1 MYLPLVPFFPLPHV
15 SAWEICDDYL
25 PATPSPSLPLS
36 PGSTTNKSP
45 RWERGPE
52 ETRGTKP
59 QTEPFSPLL
68 CSPKQLCISL
78 RRPGQPSPSWGEGGE
93 GGPCRVCVS
102 GAEITTRRA
111 DRSCL
116 CLSPRLGICLA
127 LTLPP
132 GPALAWNSSPLLGSL
147 CAKAAPGTFQP
158 ASPPTSHPV
167 SVPTP
172 LSAPLQP
179 RKGAWTLLGRSPG
192 VFCEPPASLPGAE
205 RSLPRE
211 SGEDKSPR
219 SPASSPL
226 PHSPLG
232 TGEGAP
238 SAHPK
243 YMLAERCQQAQY
255 IGDRCKPRSSVRAQ
269 GGWGGGIQMCLYP
282 AF

>member
-1 MYLPLVPFFPLPHV
+1 MCLPLVPFFPLPHV

-36 PGSTTNKSP
+36 PGSITNKSP

-111 DRSCL
+111 GERSCL
-116 CLSPRLGICLA
+116 CLSPRLGIRLA

-132 GPALAWNSSPLLGSL
+132 GPALAWNSSPPLGSL

-158 ASPPTSHPV
+158 ASPPTSHPL
-167 SVPTP
+167 SAPTP
-172 LSAPLQP
+172 LSTPLQP
-179 RKGAWTLLGRSPG
+179 CKGAWTLLGRSPG
-192 VFCEPPASLPGAE
+192 VFCEPPASLPGAG
-205 RSLPRE
+205 RSLPRD
-211 SGEDKSPR
+211 SGEDKPP
-219 SPASSPL
+219 PAPL
-226 PHSPLG
+226 QVPPAPQP
-232 TGEGAP
+232 TG
-238 SAHPK
+238 
-243 YMLAERCQQAQY
+243 
-255 IGDRCKPRSSVRAQ
+255 D
-269 GGWGGGIQMCLYP
+269 WGGGSLRP
-282 AF
+282 P